1 MVIHPLPIT
10 LEPQELFRVI
20 SELPGAFFLDT
31 GRPGGTDLFSFMG
44 FRPRMQLRIGADR
57 SARIDGN
64 RIDCPHFPLAIL
76 DCLIER
82 PRAAGPRLP
91 VPFAGGLLVALG
103 YEAKNWIEDLPDP
116 PAGESEWP
124 ALAAALYDFV
134 VCYSH
139 RARKYLLASWH
150 LSPASLR
157 KQAASIE
164 ELAQAAQA
172 RTWDPDGSARGAY
185 SLRSNMTRGEYLDRV
200 ERIKRY
206 IENGEVYQV
215 NFCQQFKADISQ
227 PLANIY
233 LRMRR
238 SQPVPFGF
246 YANWGD
252 FEMAANSPERFLRK
266 KGRWLTTCPI
276 KGTRGRSGVG
286 SQAAEIGAL
295 RADPKEAAEHVMI
308 VDVERNDLGRVCAT
322 GSVRVRK
329 LAHPRTFSLLYHLES
344 VIEGRIAE
352 GLALSEILRATFP
365 SGSVTGA
372 PKIRAMEIIAELEP
386 DRRGFYTGAFGYL
399 DHSGNFDLAM
409 GIRTVAV
416 RGARATYGAGGGI
429 VADSIP
435 EREYEECLVK
445 ARAFFLGLGE
455 GVSAASGLVERPAEQ
470 NRP

>member
-1 MVIHPLPIT
+1 
-10 LEPQELFRVI
+10 
-20 SELPGAFFLDT
+20 
-31 GRPGGTDLFSFMG
+31 
-44 FRPRMQLRIGADR
+44 MQLRIGADR
-57 SARIDGN
+57 SAWIDGH
-64 RIDCPHFPLAIL
+64 RIDCPPFPLAIL
-76 DCLIER
+76 DRLLER
-82 PRAAGPRLP
+82 PQAASSRLRI
-91 VPFAGGLLVALG
+91 PFAGGLLVALG
-103 YEAKNWIEDLPDP
+103 YEAKNWIENLPDP

-124 ALAAALYDFV
+124 AVAAALYDFV
-134 VCYSH
+134 ICYSH
-139 RARKYLLASWH
+139 RARRYSLASWH
-150 LSPASLR
+150 STSASLR
-157 KQAASIE
+157 KEAASIE
-164 ELAQAAQA
+164 ELARVAQA
-172 RTWDPDGSARGAY
+172 RTRDPDGRIRGAC
-185 SLRSNMTRGEYLDRV
+185 SVQANMTRGEYLDRV

-206 IENGEVYQV
+206 IEKGEVYQV
-215 NFCQQFKADISQ
+215 NFCQQFEAEISQ
-227 PLANIY
+227 PLATIY

-276 KGTRGRSGVG
+276 KGTRGRSRLGPE
-286 SQAAEIGAL
+286 AAEISAL
-295 RADPKEAAEHVMI
+295 RSDPKEAAEHIMI

-329 LAHPRTFSLLYHLES
+329 LAHARAFSLLYHLES

-352 GLALSEILRATFP
+352 DLAVSEILRATFP

-409 GIRTVAV
+409 GIRTIAA

-429 VADSIP
+429 VADSVP

-445 ARAFFLGLGE
+445 ARAFFLGLGR
-455 GVSAASGLVERPAEQ
+455 GVGAASGLVERPAEQ
-470 NRP
+470 NLP

>member
-1 MVIHPLPIT
+1 MVIHPLAIT
-10 LEPQELFRVI
+10 LEPQELFRAI

-31 GRPGGTDLFSFMG
+31 GQPGGADLFSFMG

-57 SARIDGN
+57 SALVDG
-64 RIDCPHFPLAIL
+64 RRTHCPPFPLAIL
-76 DCLIER
+76 DRFLER
-82 PRAAGPRLP
+82 PEAASSRLR

-103 YEAKNWIEDLPDP
+103 YEAKNWIENLPDP
-116 PAGESEWP
+116 PAGKSEWP
-124 ALAAALYDFV
+124 VVAAALYDFV
-134 VCYSH
+134 ICYSH
-139 RARKYLLASWH
+139 RARKYFLASWH
-150 LSPASLR
+150 LSPDSLR
-157 KQAASIE
+157 KEAASIE
-164 ELAQAAQA
+164 DLARAAQA
-172 RTWDPDGSARGAY
+172 RTWDLDGSVRGAC
-185 SLRSNMTRGEYLDRV
+185 SLQCNMTRREYLDRV

-215 NFCQQFKADISQ
+215 NFCQQFEAGISQ
-227 PLANIY
+227 PLANVY

-266 KGRWLTTCPI
+266 RGRWLTTCPI
-276 KGTRGRSGVG
+276 KGTRGRSGLG
-286 SQAAEIGAL
+286 SEAAEISAL
-295 RADPKEAAEHVMI
+295 RGDPKEAAEHIMI

-329 LAHPRTFSLLYHLES
+329 LAHVRTFSLLYHLES
-344 VIEGRIAE
+344 VIEGRIAQDLE
-352 GLALSEILRATFP
+352 LSEILRATFP

-409 GIRTVAV
+409 GIRTIAA
-416 RGARATYGAGGGI
+416 RGARATYCAGGGI
-429 VADSIP
+429 VADSVP

-445 ARAFFLGLGE
+445 AQAFFLGLGE
-455 GVSAASGLVERPAEQ
+455 GVAAASGFVERPAEQ
-470 NRP
+470 NSP